1 MKDWKSQRRIHPNR
15 RGRVFYQSKGS
26 HAFKHNHVDKLFTAT
41 GYPLPINKLLEVKIG
56 AYLKIFARVL
66 FLFDIFF
73 RLPPIQCC
81 QEIFSFDSFQCL
93 KIQNWNAISV
103 IEFTNLTTKADEK
116 YVFSPSQRNSDFPSL
131 NKFVDCCGNLACW
144 PSCKQ
149 IRVSNCCW
157 HKKFGLLPDNFPF
170 LALKTWMDFLI
181 VSSEVPGGKSVTNF
195 FTSIW
200 TSYVLIMNITV
211 YTIMFKLRTS

>member
-41 GYPLPINKLLEVKIG
+41 EYPLPINKLLEVKKG

-149 IRVSNCCW
+149 IRVSNKTQEIRTFTW
-157 HKKFGLLPDNFPF
+157 QFPI
-170 LALKTWMDFLI
+170 LG
-181 VSSEVPGGKSVTNF
+181 S
-195 FTSIW
+195 
-200 TSYVLIMNITV
+200 
-211 YTIMFKLRTS
+211 